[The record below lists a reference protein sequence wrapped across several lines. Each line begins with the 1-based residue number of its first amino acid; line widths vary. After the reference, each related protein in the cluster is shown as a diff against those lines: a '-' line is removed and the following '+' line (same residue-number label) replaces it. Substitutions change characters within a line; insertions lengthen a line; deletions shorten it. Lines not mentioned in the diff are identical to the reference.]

1 MTMSQEK
8 EEMSNEKQRTVQVDD
23 LPRKLEELTEGEASN
38 VRGGGG
44 TSGGVNYRSAG
55 EEIPQ

>member
-1 MTMSQEK
+1 MTMSQQK
-8 EEMSNEKQRTVQVDD
+8 EEKSNEKQGIVRVND

-44 TSGGVNYRSAG
+44 GGVASNRSSG

>member
-1 MTMSQEK
+1 MSQEK

-23 LPRKLEELTEGEASN
+23 LPRKLEELTEDQASN
-38 VRGGGG
+38 VRGGRGP
-44 TSGGVNYRSAG
+44 SGGVIYRSSG

>member
-1 MTMSQEK
+1 MTMSQQK
-8 EEMSNEKQRTVQVDD
+8 EEMSNEKQGTVHVND

-38 VRGGGG
+38 VRGGG
-44 TSGGVNYRSAG
+44 SGGVSNRSVG